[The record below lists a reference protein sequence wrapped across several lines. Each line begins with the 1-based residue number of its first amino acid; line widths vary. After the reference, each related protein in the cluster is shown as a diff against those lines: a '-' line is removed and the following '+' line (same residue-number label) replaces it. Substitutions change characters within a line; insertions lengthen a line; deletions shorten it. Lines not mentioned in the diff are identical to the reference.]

1 MIYKLRKEVEVS
13 KLSMVWLVYNS
24 HPGSEKILAENL
36 DQLDL
41 DDFSRIL
48 HYPHFMGIIVKQL
61 TILNSPYLSKNPDAM
76 HILMKNPDLIDWS
89 MLSTNPSS
97 KALEIIEENIMY
109 EENIIYEKT
118 IKKIKE
124 VSIQCPR
131 SYSEYPAFWRLLATN
146 TNPKAMDLI
155 EEYYPKFNSVFLDSE
170 FVEFMRDLSRNENAV
185 HLLEKYPYCINWET
199 ILENPNPKAVEIIE
213 KNLDKIYE
221 DDWPLLSG
229 NPAAVHIFEKPEY
242 LNKIFDW
249 SYLCNNPN
257 PKAIDIILNNW
268 DKVDWVTFSRNPSA
282 IHIIIQ
288 LLQEQKD
295 YDIRY
300 MKNIEIKE
308 KFGDDTYHLYEN
320 HEENYTIYRSIY
332 KYYDDFYKIDYHSL
346 SMNPAIFEE
355 DYQGLKERCDIY
367 RKELIEK
374 VLHPSRIIALL
385 DQGIDLDDLENYF

>member
-1 MIYKLRKEVEVS
+1 
-13 KLSMVWLVYNS
+13 
-24 HPGSEKILAENL
+24 
-36 DQLDL
+36 
-41 DDFSRIL
+41 
-48 HYPHFMGIIVKQL
+48 
-61 TILNSPYLSKNPDAM
+61 
-76 HILMKNPDLIDWS
+76 
-89 MLSTNPSS
+89 
-97 KALEIIEENIMY
+97 
-109 EENIIYEKT
+109 
-118 IKKIKE
+118 
-124 VSIQCPR
+124 
-131 SYSEYPAFWRLLATN
+131 LATN

-155 EEYYPKFNSVFLDSE
+155 EQYYPKFNSLFLDSE
-170 FVEFMRDLSRNENAV
+170 FVEFMRDLSRNKNAV

-229 NPAAVHIFEKPEY
+229 NPAAVHIFEKPEN
-242 LNKIFDW
+242 LNKVYDW
-249 SYLCNNPN
+249 GYLSKN
-257 PKAIDIILNNW
+257 PKAMHILVNNW
-268 DKVDWVTFSRNPSA
+268 EKVDWVTFSRNPSA

-308 KFGDDTYHLYEN
+308 KFGDHTYYLYEN
-320 HEENYTIYRSIY
+320 HEENHTIYRSLY

-367 RKELIEK
+367 RKELMEK
-374 VLHPSRIIALL
+374 AMHPSRMIALF
-385 DQGIDLDDLENYF
+385 DQGIDLEDLEDYF